1 MNSTLQVG
9 STPVIHRKSTRFLT
23 YRCRSSDTF
32 LSDCRVRSKENRN
45 HLRSWIQLEREIF
58 IPGLSQWQPHL
69 TVAHQVRESEGIR
82 GMNKF
87 IINMQT
93 YDLKY
98 VSGIVEYVLDYVLT
112 TGMLYF
118 HANFREAVV
127 LRCRLALRFR

>member
-93 YDLKY
+93 YDLKACKICIWNSRIC
-98 VSGIVEYVLDYVLT
+98 SGLCSYYR
-112 TGMLYF
+112 
-118 HANFREAVV
+118 HALFS
-127 LRCRLALRFR
+127 C